1 MPSLYAPPHRG
12 DRTTSGP
19 DSYSEPNFEVSW
31 QRPASRTLA
40 EKPIKDSRRTTVNVT
55 RIAFGLPLCA
65 LTTNSAIA
73 DLLILN
79 NGDRISGTLIE
90 QNIDEIVLDTGY
102 AGKLK
107 IKRNAVVSVTTE
119 QPLRIQL
126 KDGQQLDGILLGDEQ
141 GNLVVQTED
150 GRTATV
156 AGLSAISSL
165 GAIPPDGPPP
175 WEWRGNVTVAGES
188 KTGNTETDKLNV
200 NARTVVEQ
208 KGLNRFTVDAALARE
223 ESENSLTTEQYRL
236 GGKYDRFFTKRWYG
250 FVGTGFEQDKFKDL
264 DLRTTLAAGS
274 GYQFFD
280 SDDLRLSLEAGL
292 SYTDENFIVEQDN
305 SYSGFN
311 WGFNWEQ
318 ALFDKRLNFFHRHR
332 GNQGFD
338 ESDNLII
345 NASTGVRLPIMA
357 GISATAQYDID
368 WDNSPPDDADSTDQ
382 TYLFGLGY
390 DW

>member
-1 MPSLYAPPHRG
+1 MKYTRLTA
-12 DRTTSGP
+12 GP
-19 DSYSEPNFEVSW
+19 
-31 QRPASRTLA
+31 L
-40 EKPIKDSRRTTVNVT
+40 
-55 RIAFGLPLCA
+55 LCA
-65 LTTNSAIA
+65 LATNSAVA
-73 DLLILN
+73 DSVTLN
-79 NGDRISGTLIE
+79 NGDKISGTLVE
-90 QNIDEIVLDTGY
+90 QTGDELVLDTGY

-107 IKRNAVVSVTTE
+107 IKRSAVASVTTDK
-119 QPLRIQL
+119 PVRIELQ
-126 KDGQQLDGILLGDEQ
+126 DGQQLDGLLASDEQ
-141 GNLVVQTED
+141 GNLVVQAED
-150 GRTATV
+150 GSTASV
-156 AGLSAISSL
+156 AALSAISSI
-165 GAIPPDGPPP
+165 GPIPPDGPPP
-175 WEWRGNVTVAGES
+175 WQWRGNVTVGGET

-208 KGLNRFTVDAALARE
+208 KELNRFTVEATMDRE
-223 ESENSLTTEQYRL
+223 ESGNTLTKEQYLL
-236 GGKYDRFFTKRWYG
+236 GGKYDRFFSKRWYG
-250 FVGTGFEQDKFKDL
+250 FVGTSFEQDKFKDL

-280 SDDLRLSLEAGL
+280 SDDLRVSLEAGL
-292 SYTDENFIVEQDN
+292 SYTDENFTTEEDN

-318 ALFDKRLNFFHRHR
+318 ALFNKRLNFFHRHR

-357 GISATAQYDID
+357 GISATAQHDID

>member
-1 MPSLYAPPHRG
+1 MRHIRMAA
-12 DRTTSGP
+12 GP
-19 DSYSEPNFEVSW
+19 
-31 QRPASRTLA
+31 L
-40 EKPIKDSRRTTVNVT
+40 
-55 RIAFGLPLCA
+55 LCA
-65 LTTNSAIA
+65 LLQNSAVA
-73 DLLILN
+73 DLITLN
-79 NGDRISGTLIE
+79 NGDRITGTLLE
-90 QNIDEIVLDTGY
+90 QTKDELVLDTGY

-107 IKRNAVVSVTTE
+107 IKRSAVASLTTD
-119 QPLRIQL
+119 QPLRFELQ
-126 KDGQQLDGILLGDEQ
+126 DGQQLDGMLVTDDQGKLL
-141 GNLVVQTED
+141 VQTQD
-150 GRTATV
+150 GVTAPVET
-156 AGLSAISSL
+156 LSAISSITP
-165 GAIPPDGPPP
+165 IPPAGPPP
-175 WEWRGNVTVAGES
+175 WEWRGNVTVGGET

-208 KGLNRFTVDAALARE
+208 KELNRFTVDAALERE
-223 ESENSLTTEQYRL
+223 ESQNTLTKEQYLL
-236 GGKYDRFFTKRWYG
+236 GGKYDRFFNKRWYG
-250 FVGTGFEQDKFKDL
+250 FVGAAFEQDKFKDL
-264 DLRTTLAAGS
+264 DLRSTLAAGS

-280 SDDLRLSLEAGL
+280 SDELRVSLEAGL
-292 SYTDENFIVEQDN
+292 SYTDENFITEEDN

-357 GISATAQYDID
+357 GISATAQHDID

>member
-1 MPSLYAPPHRG
+1 MIQSSILNGILRYHGGACSQV
-12 DRTTSGP
+12 TAKTQ
-19 DSYSEPNFEVSW
+19 NM
-31 QRPASRTLA
+31 
-40 EKPIKDSRRTTVNVT
+40 DSRRTTVKYT
-55 RIAFGLPLCA
+55 RLTAGFLLWA
-65 LTTNSAIA
+65 LATNSAVA
-73 DLLILN
+73 DSVTLN
-79 NGDRISGTLIE
+79 NGDKISGTLVE
-90 QNIDEIVLDTGY
+90 QTGDELVLDTGY

-107 IKRNAVVSVTTE
+107 IKRSAVASVTTDK
-119 QPLRIQL
+119 PVRIELQ
-126 KDGQQLDGILLGDEQ
+126 DGQQLDGLLASDEQ
-141 GNLVVQTED
+141 GKLVVQAED
-150 GRTATV
+150 GSTASV
-156 AGLSAISSL
+156 AAL
-165 GAIPPDGPPP
+165 GAIISIGPIPPDGPPP
-175 WEWRGNVTVAGES
+175 WQWRGNVTVGGET

-208 KGLNRFTVDAALARE
+208 KELNRFTVEATMDRE
-223 ESENSLTTEQYRL
+223 ESGNTLTKEQYLL
-236 GGKYDRFFTKRWYG
+236 GGKYDRFFSKRWYG
-250 FVGTGFEQDKFKDL
+250 FVGTSFEQDKFKDL

-280 SDDLRLSLEAGL
+280 SDDLRVSLEAGL
-292 SYTDENFIVEQDN
+292 SYTDENFTTEEDN

-318 ALFDKRLNFFHRHR
+318 ALFNKRLNFFHRHR

-357 GISATAQYDID
+357 GISATAQHDID